1 MALTQVTVTGAFN
14 KAPGVTSVGNLQWQL
29 SADLFQG
36 GLPVA
41 NRAPI
46 PVPLVDGA
54 FSVVLWAN
62 DDPGTTPTGTY
73 WSLSGVV
80 DGEGFS
86 ENYVISHTMA
96 PTVDLSQ
103 LTPVQPSVPTF
114 TVAQPASTVTGP
126 DTWGEAADVGTST
139 DTYSRGDHNHGLPS
153 LAAPI
158 AFALILGR

>member
-1 MALTQVTVTGAFN
+1 MALTQVTVTGTFN

-36 GLPVA
+36 GLPIA
-41 NRAPI
+41 NRDPI
-46 PVPLVDGA
+46 PVSLVDGA

-73 WSLSGVV
+73 WTLSGVV

-103 LTPVQPSVPTF
+103 LTPAAASNPLYPVNAVQLQGYGVSSTPPLVGQSLTWTGSEWVPSI
-114 TVAQPASTVTGP
+114 PAP
-126 DTWGEAADVGTST
+126 A
-139 DTYSRGDHNHGLPS
+139 
-153 LAAPI
+153 I